1 MWTFLLA
8 LVLVFVA
15 VDLLVKFVID
25 PLASKKWKKNKVID
39 SKEEIIQSSM
49 GFVGATMFDGGKAKE
64 TENLNSKTGEA
75 DIKKEE
81 LPG

>member
-1 MWTFLLA
+1 MWTFLIA
-8 LVLVFVA
+8 LVLVFIA

-25 PLASKKWKKNKVID
+25 PLASKKWGKNKVIGP
-39 SKEEIIQSSM
+39 KEEIIQPSM
-49 GFVGATMFDGGKAKE
+49 GFVGATMFDGGKTKE

-75 DIKKEE
+75 NIKKEE